1 MNDDSSHPIE
11 VAVEAEAWQTAVTDP
26 IGLVRSTAQFALAEA
41 APAPLQDAQ
50 LSVVLTDDPRIRR
63 LNHQWRGKDQATDVL
78 SFPAYDPDL
87 PLPPG
92 CRPELGDIVVA
103 LETVQRDAAL
113 AGLPLDQHLRHMIV
127 HGVLHLLG
135 MDHETGEADALAM
148 ERLEAR
154 ILARFGIGDPYL
166 EAVR

>member
-26 IGLVRSTAQFALAEA
+26 IGLVRSTIALALAMA
-41 APAPLQDAQ
+41 APEALRDAQ
-50 LSVVLTDDPRIRR
+50 VSVLLTDDARIRL
-63 LNHQWRGKDQATDVL
+63 LNHQWRGKDKATDVL
-78 SFPAYDPDL
+78 SFPSFDPDL

-92 CRPELGDIVVA
+92 CRAELGDIVVSI
-103 LETVQRDAAL
+103 ETVRRDADE
-113 AGLPLDQHLRHMIV
+113 AGLPLDQHVRHMVV

-148 ERLEAR
+148 ERLEAQ
-154 ILARFGIGDPYL
+154 ILARFGIKDPYR
-166 EAVR
+166 EAVQ